1 MAQGMWHR
9 VCGTGYILY
18 HVRFTRLSISSALFF
33 RLQDTFG
40 GFSAR
45 FSCFSFVFS
54 RFSRF
59 IYYFLW
65 LSSSSSSSFGVF
77 VVARALACVFSSGVR
92 DLGQTEVRLEA
103 DAVASCAALRCWA
116 QRRVASTRLASF
128 ALPLLAYCSLSL
140 CLAAS
145 LTLFLCDKRK
155 IDNGRQLRCLTLTP
169 TALPLPLSTFSCFVK
184 LFCCFYFV
192 LAFFSFCFLS
202 TCTTRARWI
211 SCCCLLAY
219 CGF

>member
-1 MAQGMWHR
+1 MHENRKENSYIIYHRRLISYTVCRISYIVHRLSAISKAITVIAIVYMHIRYMYHRLQSIHIYYTTDGTGYVAQGIRHR
-9 VCGTGYILY
+9 VYGTGYILY

-65 LSSSSSSSFGVF
+65 LLSSSSSSSFGVF

-103 DAVASCAALRCWA
+103 DAVASCAALRC
-116 QRRVASTRLASF
+116 
-128 ALPLLAYCSLSL
+128 
-140 CLAAS
+140 
-145 LTLFLCDKRK
+145 
-155 IDNGRQLRCLTLTP
+155 
-169 TALPLPLSTFSCFVK
+169 
-184 LFCCFYFV
+184 
-192 LAFFSFCFLS
+192 
-202 TCTTRARWI
+202 
-211 SCCCLLAY
+211 
-219 CGF
+219 

>member
-1 MAQGMWHR
+1 MLYGIWQRVYGTGYMAQG
-9 VCGTGYILY
+9 IY
-18 HVRFTRLSISSALFF
+18 HVRFTRLSMGSALFF

-40 GFSAR
+40 GFFGA
-45 FSCFSFVFS
+45 FLLFFFCIFAVFS
-54 RFSRF
+54 F

-116 QRRVASTRLASF
+116 KRRVASRRLA
-128 ALPLLAYCSLSL
+128 LPCLVCSPASGLLLSVPLSLSL

-155 IDNGRQLRCLTLTP
+155 IDNGRQLRCLTLTA

-184 LFCCFYFV
+184 LFCCFCFVSAFFV
-192 LAFFSFCFLS
+192 LFFVNMHDA
-202 TCTTRARWI
+202 RA
-211 SCCCLLAY
+211 LD
-219 CGF
+219 

>member
-1 MAQGMWHR
+1 MVARPSINMHENRKENSYIIYHRRLISYTVCRISYIVHRLSAISKAITVIAIVYMHIRYMYHRLQSIHIYYTTDGTGYVAQGIWHR
-9 VCGTGYILY
+9 VYGTGYILY

-65 LSSSSSSSFGVF
+65 LLSSSSSSSFGVF

-103 DAVASCAALRCWA
+103 DAVASCAALRC
-116 QRRVASTRLASF
+116 
-128 ALPLLAYCSLSL
+128 
-140 CLAAS
+140 
-145 LTLFLCDKRK
+145 
-155 IDNGRQLRCLTLTP
+155 
-169 TALPLPLSTFSCFVK
+169 
-184 LFCCFYFV
+184 
-192 LAFFSFCFLS
+192 
-202 TCTTRARWI
+202 
-211 SCCCLLAY
+211 
-219 CGF
+219 